1 MVNLLIQALILISG
15 LVVNFVVP
23 SLYGLDAYGEFIKAN
38 ILVFLFQKLLDIVNE
53 QLIASVEAEYIL
65 ITSLLMAFLIFL
77 AFCGFNLIAN
87 IGNPLLLS
95 VMLLSSACML
105 SLFALRL
112 HRWIVGYLVI
122 FLCTFSGSLFAR
134 HSEILPL
141 SIVDV
146 LILTNLTPCL
156 FAVVVLFFHGAR
168 IPLGNN
174 LLSAFQLVLA
184 SLPKI
189 VLITLV
195 FNLFTNILPYILSKS
210 LPVRDLGLFRVIISV
225 IQSATSLF
233 PVNVRAVF
241 VSFVSGGQR
250 QEQYRIVMSVALFY
264 FALVGLFGYTIGWF
278 FPQYAIYLVMLP
290 CIPVLYWAVVTERY
304 LVASGLNRKVII
316 ANIIIGTLAVTGV
329 AFFVQDI
336 HQAELFYALG
346 FSAYLLLLHFL
357 CRPGIDLAV
366 VLLVSILSPLAII
379 GTATSLFWGMLYM
392 CVILVMAIWKLRL
405 RPKDIRGLR
414 F

>member
-1 MVNLLIQALILISG
+1 MNLLIQALILISG
-15 LVVNFVVP
+15 LVVNFVIP
-23 SLYGLDAYGEFIKAN
+23 GLYGLDVYGEFIKAN
-38 ILVFLFQKLLDIVNE
+38 ILIFLFQKLLDIVNE

-65 ITSLLMAFLIFL
+65 VTSLFMAFLIFL
-77 AFCGFNLIAN
+77 AFCGFSLVID

-95 VMLLSSACML
+95 VMLLSSACTL
-105 SLFALRL
+105 SLFGLRL

-122 FLCTFSGSLFAR
+122 FLCTFSSALLAS
-134 HSEILPL
+134 HNEILAL

-146 LILTNLTPCL
+146 LILTNLVPCF
-156 FAVVVLFFHGAR
+156 FAVVALLFHGAR
-168 IPLGNN
+168 IPLGKN
-174 LLSAFQLVLA
+174 LLSAFQQVLT
-184 SLPKI
+184 SLPKM

-233 PVNVRAVF
+233 PINVRAVF

-250 QEQYRIVMSVALFY
+250 QEQYRVVMSVALFY
-264 FALVGLFGYTIGWF
+264 FSLLGLFGYTVGWF

-316 ANIIIGTLAVTGV
+316 VNVIVGVLAVTGV
-329 AFFVQDI
+329 AFFVRDI
-336 HQAELFYALG
+336 KQAELFYALG
-346 FSAYLLLLHFL
+346 FSAYLLLLHFH
-357 CRPGIDLAV
+357 CRTGIDLSV
-366 VLLVSILSPLAII
+366 VFLVSILSPLAIT
-379 GTATSLFWGMLYM
+379 GADTSLFWGVLYM
-392 CVILVMAIWKLRL
+392 CLLLVMAIWKLRL
-405 RPKDIRGLR
+405 RLKDIRGLR